1 MQIAL
6 TLAELGRGQTSPNP
20 MVGAVLVKDGEVV
33 GQGAHLKAG
42 LAHAEVHA
50 LRMAGEN
57 AKGATA
63 YVTLEPCSHYGR
75 TPPCADALIEAG
87 VRRVVI
93 AMEDPDVRVQG
104 QGVMKLRQAGIEVA
118 TGVLA
123 TEAAHLN
130 EEYVTLKEKERPF
143 VTWKCA
149 ATLDGYIATANG
161 HSSFVTGPE
170 ARRTV
175 HEMRRRVSAIAVGI
189 QTVLSDNPRL
199 TVRLGEDA
207 ESNLP
212 HPVRVVFDSRL
223 RMPLE
228 AAMLKEPGQTLI
240 YTTKA
245 TVRHSADAIIA
256 LQERGAEVIGVEADA
271 TGRVQLA
278 AALADLARRG
288 YQGVIV
294 EGGATIAG
302 ALLQEQLVDK
312 VVYYIAPK
320 LLGGGLPALS
330 GHAPD
335 RMDAAI
341 ALHSVVWTQVGDD
354 LRVEGYPVY
363 ATQVAAKTAD
373 NRGG

>member
-123 TEAAHLN
+123 TAAAHLN

-212 HPVRVVFDSRL
+212 NPVRVVFDSRL

-245 TVRHSADAIIA
+245 TVSHSADAIIA
-256 LQERGAEVIGVEADA
+256 LQERGAEVVGVEADV

-278 AALADLARRG
+278 AALGDLARRG
-288 YQGVIV
+288 YQGVLV
-294 EGGATIAG
+294 EGGATIAW

-330 GHAPD
+330 GHGPT

-341 ALHSVVWTQVGDD
+341 ALHSLVWTQVGDD

-363 ATQVAAKTAD
+363 TAQIAD
-373 NRGG
+373 KRGG